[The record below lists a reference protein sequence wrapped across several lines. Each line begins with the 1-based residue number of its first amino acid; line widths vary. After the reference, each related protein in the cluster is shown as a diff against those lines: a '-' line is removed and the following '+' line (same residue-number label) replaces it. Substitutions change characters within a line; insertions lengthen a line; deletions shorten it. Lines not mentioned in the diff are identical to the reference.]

1 MVRLADNNSVQR
13 SGYNVIQQNPN
24 SDNEWKDDLTL
35 VLKNSKGKL
44 TKNKKRVLNK
54 IWNIYK

>member
-1 MVRLADNNSVQR
+1 LSLLDNTT
-13 SGYNVIQQNPN
+13 IAAEPKKHPN

-35 VLKNSKGKL
+35 VLKNSRNPL
-44 TKNKKRVLNK
+44 TKNKKSVLNK